1 MAPRSAVLLAFLS
14 AVWGASFMFIKLGVE
29 ELEPSVVVLGRLFF
43 GSLVVLPLVLAR
55 GGLDELRHRALPVLF
70 LSVFNN
76 AIPFWLL
83 GFAGARIDSGLS
95 AEIQAS
101 APLLTVLLA
110 RRLDPS
116 QRVGGARLAGIAVGF
131 AGVALLVGGEQGG
144 ELVGALAVI
153 GTASCYAVSVLFA
166 GRYLRDVPPAPLALG
181 QIGLATLLVAPA
193 GLAQLPGSAPSGGAI
208 AAVVAL
214 GMLGTG
220 FAYLLYFAIIQS
232 AGASRAI
239 IVTYL
244 IPAFAL
250 VYGAVFLDE
259 GVSPRQVGGLVLVLG
274 GSALATGLAAR
285 SLRR

>member
-1 MAPRSAVLLAFLS
+1 
-14 AVWGASFMFIKLGVE
+14 MFIKLGVE

-43 GSLVVLPLVLAR
+43 GSLVLVPLVLAR
-55 GGLDELRHRALPVLF
+55 GGLGEMRRRAVPVLL
-70 LSVFNN
+70 LSVLNN
-76 AIPFWLL
+76 AVPFWLL
-83 GFAGARIDSGLS
+83 GFAGSRIDSGLS

-116 QRVGGARLAGIAVGF
+116 QRVTGARLAGIVAGF
-131 AGVALLVGGEQGG
+131 AGVALLVGGEHGG

-153 GTASCYAVSVLFA
+153 GTAACYAVSVLFA

-181 QIGLATLLVAPA
+181 QVGLAVPLMAPA
-193 GLAQLPGSAPSGGAI
+193 GLAQLPASVPGAGTI

-259 GVSPRQVGGLVLVLG
+259 HVSLRQIGGLLLVLG